1 VLGEFFAY
9 SPHGSNRV
17 CRMTA
22 NPEIRAPRSDLPRY
36 CPDRALPRYRYVPG
50 RRPHPTRDPDGHSFG
65 QGEQFPARADW
76 EPRDWKNLTAW
87 LWGVD
92 LFNRFYFWEAHEA
105 WESLWRDAERD
116 SDPALL
122 LQGLIQV
129 AAALLKVELES
140 VEAAAR
146 LARKGIEKLNS
157 VSAHRPVLMGL
168 EVAATANE
176 MRTYFSPLFSG
187 ALPALNDGV
196 PKLRLSAI
204 RPPGGSRP

>member
-1 VLGEFFAY
+1 
-9 SPHGSNRV
+9 
-17 CRMTA
+17 MTA
-22 NPEIRAPRSDLPRY
+22 NSETRAPRSDLPRY

-50 RRPHPTRDPDGHSFG
+50 RQPHPTRHPDGHSFG
-65 QGEQFPARADW
+65 QGEPFPAQPGWD
-76 EPRDWKNLTAW
+76 PRDWQDRVAW

-116 SDPALL
+116 SDPRLL

-140 VEAAAR
+140 LKGAAR
-146 LARKGIEKLNS
+146 LAHTGIEKLNS
-157 VSAHRPVLMGL
+157 VSARRPVLMGL
-168 EVAATANE
+168 DVAATANE
-176 MRTYFSPLFSG
+176 MRTYFSPLYSG

-196 PKLRLSAI
+196 PTLRLSVI
-204 RPPGGSRP
+204 RTPGRSRP